1 MLGAGYTVLK
11 KMDTVI
17 FTELIL
23 LTRGVTD
30 TNQQTKITTMMC
42 FEGKLLLGE
51 TMFVGGELF

>member
-11 KMDTVI
+11 KIDSVS
-17 FTELIL
+17 FAELIL
-23 LTRGVTD
+23 LSRGVTD
-30 TNQQTKITTMMC
+30 MNQQTKITTMMC